1 MPHVGAQARICHFG
15 GGFERGTVLAILDE
29 GRRLE
34 IRGESG
40 EVQEFVLNA
49 ATARFL
55 AAGSAQGARLELL
68 GDRPPQGA

>member
-1 MPHVGAQARICHFG
+1 MPRVGARARICHFG
-15 GGFERGTVLAILDE
+15 GDFEGGTVVSVGDG
-29 GRRLE
+29 GRRLQV
-34 IRGESG
+34 RGESG

-68 GDRPPQGA
+68 RDAPAQGA

>member
-1 MPHVGAQARICHFG
+1 MPHIGARARICHFG
-15 GGFERGTVLAILDE
+15 GDFENGTVLAVLDE

-34 IRGESG
+34 VRGEG
-40 EVQEFVLNA
+40 GDVQEFVLNA

-68 GDRPPQGA
+68 GDAPAQGA